1 MTEIVTWY
9 IHGLSGK
16 EAPETFDDLLKKG
29 QRRSI
34 SADVLMKT
42 NKWDYLIREN
52 IREESPGFIR
62 LGALAKTKRG
72 IATGAN
78 NFFHI
83 SQTMA
88 DAHKIQSDVLIPC
101 VGRAADV
108 NGFEFTKNDFFNLVH
123 NKRRSLLVVFGNT
136 LTNSD
141 LTYIANGEAAGLNKR
156 YLLAARH
163 PWYSMETQ
171 SPAPIWAAVFGR
183 KGLRFI
189 RNKANALTLT
199 TFHCVYPIDS
209 SSDFS
214 DALTLCLNVPSIQA
228 NARAH
233 TRVYGG
239 GLLKFEPK
247 DLLEIQIPDLRNVS
261 VETLRRLAIEHNRI
275 STAYRNKNEEYIDW
289 TSAESAVKSAA
300 EEASLLFQE

>member
-16 EAPETFDDLLKKG
+16 EVPETFDDLFKKSR
-29 QRRSI
+29 RRSI
-34 SADVLMKT
+34 PVDVLMRT

-52 IREESPGFIR
+52 LQETSPGFIR
-62 LGALAKTKRG
+62 LGAMAKTKRG

-88 DAHKIQSDVLIPC
+88 DAHQIKSDVLVAC

-108 NGFEFTKNDFFNLVH
+108 GGFEFTKDDFCDLVR
-123 NKRRSLLVVFGNT
+123 NNRRSLLVMFGDT
-136 LTNSD
+136 LTD
-141 LTYIANGEAAGLNKR
+141 PELAYIKNGEAAGLKNR

-163 PWYSMETQ
+163 PWYSMEAQ

-209 SSDFS
+209 SQYFS

-228 NARAH
+228 SARAH

-239 GLLKFEPK
+239 GLLKFEPR
-247 DLLEIQIPDLRNVS
+247 DLLEIQVPDLRKVS
-261 VETLRRLAIEHNRI
+261 VKTLRRLALEHNRI
-275 STAYRNKNEEYIDW
+275 ATDFKNKNEDHIDW
-289 TSAESAVKSAA
+289 AEAEVAVQSAA
-300 EEASLLFQE
+300 KEASLFSPG